1 MTRYFEV
8 QQRDGAAR
16 IGKLILEKTIR
27 TPFILDTR
35 SLKANTSTI
44 IDSGSIWSMG
54 SAKLAEER
62 ISEIRNNGGEKKL
75 IILPHQSF
83 PPEAPNDVAISI
95 ANKLDFDIQGPTGT
109 VYRHGQDLKKSDM
122 YIMEGAGSFENN
134 ARKFFH
140 SLLDMKI
147 EISPDNAVYVPNIA
161 TPENIAMLA
170 YLGIDVFDNTRA
182 IVAGHND
189 IFLTRSGR
197 YYLDA
202 LAELP
207 CRCDACSGIELH
219 ELRKMKKKDRASII
233 ERHNINEMESELAIV
248 REKIRAGTLREY
260 MEGQCRV
267 RPWLTA
273 LLRLADHE
281 YKYLEEKN
289 PVVRSNGM
297 IANSTESLSRV
308 EVVRFAKRVIE
319 RYEPPNSDI
328 LVLLPCS
335 AKKPYST
342 SNSHWKFINAL
353 GKNRKFVQE
362 MIITS
367 PLGIVP
373 RELELTYPAAHYDT
387 AVTGYWDAEENEWVA
402 SCLEKYLEKHKY
414 KTIIAHVE
422 DAYKKICEM
431 VCERLDIEMV
441 FTSSGR
447 IGSPESLRNLRD
459 AAEQCSSGTQKRN
472 VEERKKDV
480 MRSVAN
486 YQFGKGAGDI
496 LVPEGTII
504 KSPFPKHQVF
514 VGKTQL
520 ATLIP
525 QYGIL
530 AVTIEG
536 TELMRDFGKYL
547 VNIDDFVP
555 KGSLLAPGVV
565 TADPDI
571 RPNDEVFVQGENAI
585 CVGRAMMSGA
595 EMQGSSRGVAV
606 DLRHVKKIKK

>member
-16 IGKLILEKTIR
+16 IGKLILEENIQ
-27 TPFILDTR
+27 TPFILETR
-35 SLKANTSTI
+35 SLKSTSSPI
-44 IDSGSIWSMG
+44 VDSGSIWGLG
-54 SAKLAEER
+54 STKKAEER
-62 ISEIRNNGGEKKL
+62 IAEIRRDGGENKL

-83 PPEAPNDVAISI
+83 PPEAPDDVAISI
-95 ANKLDFDIQGPTGT
+95 SNNLEFDIDGPTGS
-109 VYRHGQDLKKSDM
+109 VYRHGQNVRKSDM

-140 SLLDMKI
+140 TLLEMKA
-147 EISPDNAVYVPNIA
+147 EISPDNAIYLPNIA

-170 YLGIDVFDNTRA
+170 YLGADVFDNTRA
-182 IVAGHND
+182 IVAAHND
-189 IFLTRSGR
+189 IVLTRAGR
-197 YYLDA
+197 FYLDA

-207 CRCDACSGIELH
+207 CRCEACSSTNLT
-219 ELRKMKKKDRASII
+219 ELRTMAKKERASII
-233 ERHNINEMESELAIV
+233 ERHNINEMEGELALV

-260 MEGQCRV
+260 LEGQCRV

-273 LLRLADHE
+273 LLRIADNE
-281 YKYLEEKN
+281 YKYLEERN
-289 PVVRSNGM
+289 PIVRANGM

-308 EVVRFAKRVIE
+308 EVVRFAERVLE
-319 RYEPPNSDI
+319 RYRPPEADV

-335 AKKPYST
+335 AKKPYSI
-342 SNSHWKFINAL
+342 SNSHWKFINAM
-353 GKNRKFVQE
+353 GKNRKYLQE

-387 AVTGYWDAEENEWVA
+387 AVTGYWDAEEKEWVA
-402 SCLEKYLEKHKY
+402 SCLERYLEKNKY

-422 DAYKKICEM
+422 DAYKEICEI
-431 VCERLDIEMV
+431 VCQRLGLEMV
-441 FTSSGR
+441 YTSSGSVA
-447 IGSPESLRNLRD
+447 SPESLRNLRD
-459 AAEQCSSGTQKRN
+459 AAEEHCTGDHKRSS
-472 VEERKKDV
+472 EERKKDI
-480 MRSVAN
+480 MRAVAD
-486 YQFGKGAGDI
+486 YQFGRGAGDV
-496 LVPEGTII
+496 LVPEGSII
-504 KSPFPKHQVF
+504 KSPFPKYQVF

-525 QYGIL
+525 QYGTL
-530 AVTIEG
+530 AITIEG
-536 TELMRDFGKYL
+536 TELMQAFGKYIIT
-547 VNIDDFVP
+547 IDDFTP

-571 RPNDEVFVQGENAI
+571 RPNDEVFIQGKKAV
-585 CVGRAMMSGA
+585 CVGRAVMSGA

-606 DLRHVKKIKK
+606 DLRHVKKLK